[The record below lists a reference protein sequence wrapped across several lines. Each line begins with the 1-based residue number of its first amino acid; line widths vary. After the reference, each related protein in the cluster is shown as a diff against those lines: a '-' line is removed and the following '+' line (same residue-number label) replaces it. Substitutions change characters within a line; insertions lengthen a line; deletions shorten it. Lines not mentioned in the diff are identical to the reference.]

1 MRHIVPVVVA
11 FTAMGCLCGG
21 LGLEHDLR
29 PVEVGAPLD
38 AGREVDAGR
47 LTDAGRVD
55 AGFADAGVRDAGFVP
70 RPCIAGTFT
79 VFPAE
84 PVVMLVLDRSSSMAV
99 PISPTQNRWEA
110 VISSLVA
117 TLPGQDAMMQIGGTA
132 FPNLANNAG
141 SCQGGELIAPA
152 RDNARRF
159 LSSVT
164 NRRPEGE
171 TPTAGALLVA
181 NEELKRRRASN
192 VARAMVLATDG
203 EPGCTANPLEVVLL
217 VLEQSAAA
225 GVPTW
230 VVGLTADAGDEAA
243 LNEMAKAGARPRSGA
258 RAFYSAQSPAEL
270 EQAFSA
276 IRDQVRSCSFLTES
290 VPDRDGGI
298 IVSFA
303 GAEVPLAGD
312 AGVDG
317 WRWTDRENGEFALLG
332 SVCAQA
338 VRNPSSAVVTV
349 TCGR

>member
-1 MRHIVPVVVA
+1 MRRHLPFVVVFA
-11 FTAMGCLCGG
+11 QVGCLCSG

-29 PVEVGAPLD
+29 TVEVA
-38 AGREVDAGR
+38 AAVDAGR
-47 LTDAGRVD
+47 TADAGPSPD
-55 AGFADAGVRDAGFVP
+55 AGAGVVDAGVRDAGFVP

-99 PISPTQNRWEA
+99 AISPTQSRWEA

-117 TLPGQDAMMQIGGTA
+117 TLPGQDATMQVGGIA
-132 FPNLANNAG
+132 FPNLAQGAG
-141 SCQGGELIAPA
+141 SCQGGEVIPPQ
-152 RDNARRF
+152 RNNARRF

-164 NRRPEGE
+164 NRQPEGE
-171 TPTAGALLVA
+171 TPTAAAVLVA
-181 NEELKRRRASN
+181 TEELKRRRASN

-203 EPGCTANPLEVVLL
+203 EPGCTPNPLAVVNSQ
-217 VLEQSAAA
+217 LERAAAA

-230 VVGLTADAGDEAA
+230 VVGLTGDAGDEAA
-243 LNEMAKAGARPRSGA
+243 LNEMARAGSRPLSGA
-258 RAFYSAQSPAEL
+258 RAFYAAQSAAEL
-270 EQAFSA
+270 ELAFGS

-298 IVSFA
+298 IISFA
-303 GAEVPLAGD
+303 GTEVPLADD
-312 AGVDG
+312 AGVNG

-338 VRNPSSAVVTV
+338 IRSPSSAVVTV